1 MIPIVVTVS
10 RKGEYTV
17 VAIKQMGI
25 LKEER
30 VAGGVGCHRRLGCGG
45 GCRKG
50 WEGERGGAEAVVR
63 RNLETWHRIW
73 SWGRMVAGTVAGGG
87 GGGSDRSLDGGWGLW
102 WVQKV
107 TVSLWS
113 IHQQVHT
120 ESPSQSRS
128 RKPWSWSKIR
138 RSKEAKSPE
147 GCSGRIV
154 EW

>member
-50 WEGERGGAEAVVR
+50 WEGERGGAEAVV
-63 RNLETWHRIW
+63 IVVVV
-73 SWGRMVAGTVAGGG
+73 GRGGG
-87 GGGSDRSLDGGWGLW
+87 GGFGHCLKIRKEEFGDLAQDMELGEDGGRHSGWGRW
-102 WVQKV
+102 W
-107 TVSLWS
+107 
-113 IHQQVHT
+113 
-120 ESPSQSRS
+120 
-128 RKPWSWSKIR
+128 
-138 RSKEAKSPE
+138 
-147 GCSGRIV
+147 
-154 EW
+154 

>member
-50 WEGERGGAEAVVR
+50 WEGERGGAPRESGERQGADVM
-63 RNLETWHRIW
+63 
-73 SWGRMVAGTVAGGG
+73 MVMIPV
-87 GGGSDRSLDGGWGLW
+87 
-102 WVQKV
+102 
-107 TVSLWS
+107 
-113 IHQQVHT
+113 
-120 ESPSQSRS
+120 
-128 RKPWSWSKIR
+128 
-138 RSKEAKSPE
+138 
-147 GCSGRIV
+147 
-154 EW
+154 

>member
-50 WEGERGGAEAVVR
+50 WEGERGGAPREFWGAAR
-63 RNLETWHRIW
+63 HRCDD
-73 SWGRMVAGTVAGGG
+73 GHDPNVD
-87 GGGSDRSLDGGWGLW
+87 GGS
-102 WVQKV
+102 
-107 TVSLWS
+107 
-113 IHQQVHT
+113 
-120 ESPSQSRS
+120 
-128 RKPWSWSKIR
+128 
-138 RSKEAKSPE
+138 
-147 GCSGRIV
+147 
-154 EW
+154 

>member
-50 WEGERGGAEAVVR
+50 WEGERGGGALREFGERQGAD
-63 RNLETWHRIW
+63 EM
-73 SWGRMVAGTVAGGG
+73 MVMIPV
-87 GGGSDRSLDGGWGLW
+87 
-102 WVQKV
+102 
-107 TVSLWS
+107 
-113 IHQQVHT
+113 
-120 ESPSQSRS
+120 
-128 RKPWSWSKIR
+128 
-138 RSKEAKSPE
+138 
-147 GCSGRIV
+147 
-154 EW
+154 